1 MKRQLNPMIPFLIA
15 IIASAL
21 FFILA
26 DYIFTSDLTN
36 FQQSVFNF
44 VSRLRN
50 PHLNTFML
58 ILTKTANPLPT
69 IVLTLT
75 LTLILLFKHQKKE
88 ALFSF
93 LLILLTAGTNTLL
106 KHLYLRQR
114 PIVGSLIHETGFSF
128 PSGHSM
134 ISLALALLLSYL
146 SFHFLS
152 RKLIAYLLS
161 AFLLAYTFLIG
172 FSRVYINVHYVGD
185 VLGGWLASIVVFSIL
200 LCLFNLFS
208 RTKRPLR

>member
-114 PIVGSLIHETGFSF
+114 PSVGSLIHETGFSF

-146 SFHFLS
+146 SFHF
-152 RKLIAYLLS
+152 YLVS
-161 AFLLAYTFLIG
+161 SLLTY
-172 FSRVYINVHYVGD
+172 
-185 VLGGWLASIVVFSIL
+185 
-200 LCLFNLFS
+200 
-208 RTKRPLR
+208 

>member
-15 IIASAL
+15 VISSGC

-44 VSRLRN
+44 ISRLRN
-50 PHLNTFML
+50 PHLNTLMI
-58 ILTKTANPLPT
+58 ILTKTANPFP
-69 IVLTLT
+69 ISV
-75 LTLILLFKHQKKE
+75 LTLILTFILVFKHQKKE

-114 PIVGSLIHETGFSF
+114 KIVGSLIHETGFSF
-128 PSGHSM
+128 SRGHSM

-200 LCLFNLFS
+200 LCLFNLFY
-208 RTKRPLR
+208 RTKRPL

>member
-15 IIASAL
+15 VISSGC

-44 VSRLRN
+44 ISRLRN
-50 PHLNTFML
+50 PHLNTLMI
-58 ILTKTANPLPT
+58 ILTKTANPFP
-69 IVLTLT
+69 ISV
-75 LTLILLFKHQKKE
+75 LTLILTFILVFKHQKKE

-106 KHLYLRQR
+106 EHLYLRQR
-114 PIVGSLIHETGFSF
+114 PSVGSLIHETGFSF

-200 LCLFNLFS
+200 LCLFNLFC
-208 RTKRPLR
+208 RTNRPL

>member
-44 VSRLRN
+44 ISRLHN

-185 VLGGWLASIVVFSIL
+185 VLGGWLASIVDRKSVV
-200 LCLFNLFS
+200 
-208 RTKRPLR
+208 